1 VDQRNGSKVAIKKVK
16 IRKMED
22 GLPKELIWEIESQE
36 LITEPKEDQPNYV
49 VKIEEVYIGSTNVNI
64 VYTPYCSK
72 GDLQKH
78 LAGNAA
84 ALTLQHIYG
93 IMFQLLDGFEQIHEQ
108 SKLMH
113 RDVKPQ
119 NILINHL
126 DKTIVICDFG

>member
-1 VDQRNGSKVAIKKVK
+1 MEGNYRFVKQIGEGTYGTVFKAVDQRNGTKVAIKKVK

-36 LITEPKEDQPNYV
+36 LIAEPKENQPNYV

-64 VYTPYCSK
+64 VYSPYCSK

-84 ALTLQHIYG
+84 ALTLQ
-93 IMFQLLDGFEQIHEQ
+93 
-108 SKLMH
+108 
-113 RDVKPQ
+113 
-119 NILINHL
+119 
-126 DKTIVICDFG
+126 